1 MNRFRTKKK
10 AKDDTS
16 TGRSSQDE
24 PSSMPSF
31 KSFRRGKKQQP
42 EETKKEI
49 DLATALP
56 STDDFRT
63 SLLMSNLSARFSML
77 REQDDPNTKI
87 GKASD
92 DSVLYPKRQSR
103 MADFGFSTA
112 AGGLSDIAEV
122 ESIKASRF
130 MRTSSFVSDDAD
142 STQGVSI
149 MNRSKPTEGNNLFGG
164 RQKIYKIP
172 AGKNAAS
179 GDGAMVGRALYDDDV
194 ALSSFQRWRKAERE
208 RSFEEQE
215 EEADSPQAEEEVE
228 PTRSESPPLSYNR
241 RRETSST
248 TSSASIMARNSTAAT
263 SITSQPT
270 AAMKDWQATAPNSA
284 TSTPVVERSVTRTRR
299 LYEQGLTQDMQDQQ
313 TSALSRMDTFSR
325 QKPLGSRTPDIGAN
339 SPSPTTNGFTDRFL
353 AGEKRTLLTKSSAPN
368 LKPISPPA
376 TGPLVGTM
384 DLGIKLPSQVDSK
397 LNFGGSPPLS
407 PPISETGDQPLPLL
421 PIQPNDV
428 GKATAM
434 GVFQK
439 PLQPYDES
447 KYAQRQIQLQQGR
460 DTPTGRFRAE
470 SNASFVTGRSRSSS
484 SVQRQN
490 LEIKTEPIRTQPAV
504 QEEARPSFFPKPE
517 PLPLPTSALSTS
529 ILPAVAQRPAD
540 EDHPAFRQSALP
552 TPLSISTKMSGEP
565 SPISEHPDT
574 SEENSAPVSPED
586 SPTLGPNN
594 GLSGLVRQHLRSDSN
609 ASSVYGPAPPT
620 SDFASRFPLDPYE
633 QQPGDMGSKS
643 NNPWLASGQEWT
655 LSYYGDGAEPASAP
669 ASAKFKPVTE
679 TKPDVTAE
687 SKGSDRSSNITEDDT
702 DEFANQLANARRRV
716 REKLTS
722 YVESDSSRGTSPM
735 RHSDSSKDLS
745 AQPSPNALGI
755 GMLKPKSSRGSLAD
769 RSRTI
774 ATGQNKA
781 MKMLGIGATMSTSP
795 GPSRQLSDDLG
806 APREIPHEKMAE
818 EIPRQSEFQE
828 SRRVSEV
835 DNEPKQSL
843 DLDGES
849 NAHPGLRAFR
859 QAKRELQRRKELELL
874 AKHQITQTTQPRD
887 GSFDQPPMM
896 QSPPKEERRPRQRTP
911 SRERKPPP
919 ISYRQRAPS
928 EENSHGTNNSPATSK
943 TSGERERSGSEVSGS
958 RSSSRTRPPPPR
970 LRNNTGPYDDQMA
983 PSNVPRP
990 QMLRAPGLPGTDI
1003 RRSPI
1008 MPPQGGY
1015 SNRSALSPAASPYL
1029 HGSKSTGNLAGRP
1042 GYETHSG
1049 LPSPISPLPGS
1060 MPPSPYTNGPGGSP
1074 MGTPTSFGPRPRQA
1088 SSAVQSPAFGPASSG
1103 PVPPTKRFVDKRDIS
1118 EPTFVMSTSRVPTV
1132 NLPQVQ
1138 STPELSNSN
1147 RFYGGQRYQSEN
1159 KAGPGSAAPPLP
1171 PINPR
1176 RKRENSRA
1184 QEYDD
1189 GGLSAPH
1196 LPYASQGNGSTS
1208 SLDYVE
1214 ENRSAF
1220 STSDDEE
1227 GSKVEQRR
1235 RLRKPTIELPSSF
1248 GGWGPGMK
1256 RDKSPPFVVKGPP
1269 ASRTVVTSSIKPN
1282 PNMGGPG
1289 GMF

>member
-10 AKDDTS
+10 AKDDTPA
-16 TGRSSQDE
+16 GRSSQDE

-42 EETKKEI
+42 EEVKKEI

-142 STQGVSI
+142 SAQGVSI

-208 RSFEEQE
+208 RRSFDGH
-215 EEADSPQAEEEVE
+215 EEADTPQAEEEVE
-228 PTRSESPPLSYNR
+228 PVRSESPPLSYNR

-270 AAMKDWQATAPNSA
+270 AAMKDLQSTAPTSA
-284 TSTPVVERSVTRTRR
+284 ASTPVVERSVTRTRR

-325 QKPLGSRTPDIGAN
+325 QKPLGTRTPDLGGN

-368 LKPISPPA
+368 LKPVSPPV
-376 TGPLVGTM
+376 TGSLIGTM
-384 DLGIKLPSQVDSK
+384 DLGIKMPPQIDSK

-447 KYAQRQIQLQQGR
+447 KYAQRQLQLQQGR

-490 LEIKTEPIRTQPAV
+490 LELKTEMVKTQPAV
-504 QEEARPSFFPKPE
+504 PEEIRPSFSKPE
-517 PLPLPTSALSTS
+517 PSPLPASILSTS
-529 ILPAVAQRPAD
+529 ILPVTAQRPAD

-552 TPLSISTKMSGEP
+552 TPLTISTRMSGEP
-565 SPISEHPDT
+565 SPISEHPGT
-574 SEENSAPVSPED
+574 SEDNSAQVSPED

-609 ASSVYGPAPPT
+609 SSSVYGPVPPS

-633 QQPGDMGSKS
+633 QLPQDTGSKS

-669 ASAKFKPVTE
+669 ASAKLEPVPE
-679 TKPDVTAE
+679 TKPNTTTE

-735 RHSDSSKDLS
+735 RHSDSSKDLA

-755 GMLKPKSSRGSLAD
+755 GMLKPKSSRGSLGD

-795 GPSRQLSDDLG
+795 GPSKQSYDDIE
-806 APREIPHEKMAE
+806 APRENPHEKMAE
-818 EIPRQSEFQE
+818 ESI
-828 SRRVSEV
+828 
-835 DNEPKQSL
+835 
-843 DLDGES
+843 DLDSES

-859 QAKRELQRRKELELL
+859 QAKRELQRRKELEML
-874 AKHQITQTTQPRD
+874 AKHQITQTAQPRD
-887 GSFDQPPMM
+887 GSFDQPPTM
-896 QSPPKEERRPRQRTP
+896 QSPPQEDRRPRQRTP
-911 SRERKPPP
+911 SRERKAPP

-928 EENSHGTNNSPATSK
+928 DANSHGTNNSPAASK
-943 TSGERERSGSEVSGS
+943 TSGERERSGSEVGGS

-983 PSNVPRP
+983 PGNAPRP
-990 QMLRAPGLPGTDI
+990 PMLRAPGLPGTDI

-1015 SNRSALSPAASPYL
+1015 NNRGALSPAASPYL
-1029 HGSKSTGNLAGRP
+1029 HGSKSTGNLATHAGRS

-1060 MPPSPYTNGPGGSP
+1060 MPPSPYTNGPGGSS
-1074 MGTPTSFGPRPRQA
+1074 MGTPTSFPPRPRQA
-1088 SSAVQSPAFGPASSG
+1088 SSAAQSPAFGPTPSTA
-1103 PVPPTKRFVDKRDIS
+1103 VPPTKRFVDKRDIS

-1132 NLPQVQ
+1132 NLPQAQ
-1138 STPELSNSN
+1138 STPDLSNSN
-1147 RFYGGQRYQSEN
+1147 RFYGGQRYQSDN

-1176 RKRENSRA
+1176 RKRETARA
-1184 QEYDD
+1184 QDYDD

-1235 RLRKPTIELPSSF
+1235 KLRKPTIELPSSF

-1256 RDKSPPFVVKGPP
+1256 RDKSPPFIVKGPP
-1269 ASRTVVTSSIKPN
+1269 ASRTVMTSTIKPN
-1282 PNMGGPG
+1282 HNMGGPG